1 MEDQPIPDMVEVVR
15 CQECRWCEDTRPSV
29 LYCNHPDNRNPLGCL
44 PDDYC
49 NDGEREE
56 RGRTTDNR

>member
-15 CQECRWCEDTRPSV
+15 CQECLWRKDMGMSG
-29 LYCNHPDNRNPLGCL
+29 LYCHHPDNRNPLGCR

-49 NDGEREE
+49 NDGESEE
-56 RGRTTDNR
+56 RRRTTDNR